1 MAIICHLKSQ
11 EKLRKRLALLTS
23 TKKEQTTTH
32 VHTYPD
38 TKSRF
43 GILDWETRKSDAI
56 SCRDQRVRK
65 KSFKMQWRETS
76 IITYS
81 VYIGRSI
88 PYCSTRKSC
97 QGKNWGVAGEAAAKN
112 RWTLPLKIC
121 IYPGMKK
128 GCLCVAVGMPWTTRC
143 ICYAYIHSVKL
154 TPSLQT
160 NISEWVLSNWPDFK
174 MVLETTNQTMEYK
187 KYGETRYS
195 IS

>member
-1 MAIICHLKSQ
+1 MFTLILTQ
-11 EKLRKRLALLTS
+11 NLDLEFWTGRLGNQMQFHAERES
-23 TKKEQTTTH
+23 E
-32 VHTYPD
+32 
-38 TKSRF
+38 
-43 GILDWETRKSDAI
+43 
-56 SCRDQRVRK
+56 K

-154 TPSLQT
+154 TPSLSRPIFLNGFFQIGQ
-160 NISEWVLSNWPDFK
+160 ISKWF
-174 MVLETTNQTMEYK
+174 
-187 KYGETRYS
+187 
-195 IS
+195 